1 MVATTAA
8 THNRLIASARTV
20 RRAAWKERTSMG
32 TQTALRGSVL
42 TVTRRFAAGID
53 INEEAVRLAVVSK
66 RLQANRPVCVERLE
80 EVRLE
85 PGAVVGGDFI
95 DRAAISAALREAF
108 SRLPARGALRSLR
121 CAMAL
126 PASATL
132 TTRVPLA
139 RLSQTSQVS
148 LTAAGG
154 RDPRGL
160 LEPAVLAEAERVA
173 GIERGALAV
182 DWSIEACENGYAEVS
197 IAATGRQ
204 YVESR
209 VETAAAAN
217 IVLSA
222 IDGEPGAALRA
233 LRYSAAMEIDPQ
245 ERFIACWVESAGL
258 HAWLVGED
266 GVENEVRYPSPEY
279 SSVTEALTD
288 LVGDGSR
295 VHWIYIGGD
304 IELLNRAGVT
314 TPMLAVLFNCPVM
327 PFECAPFCNG
337 AQRVDERLA
346 HSPLFA
352 VAMGLALREVMP

>member
-1 MVATTAA
+1 
-8 THNRLIASARTV
+8 
-20 RRAAWKERTSMG
+20 MG
-32 TQTALRGSVL
+32 AQTALRGSVL

-53 INEEAVRLAVVSK
+53 ITERAVRLAVVSK

-80 EVRLE
+80 EGLL
-85 PGAVVGGDFI
+85 PKGAVGNGDFI

-132 TTRVPLA
+132 TA
-139 RLSQTSQVS
+139 RILLEKLSNERPK
-148 LTAAGG
+148 LG
-154 RDPRGL
+154 RDPQGV
-160 LEPAVLAEAERVA
+160 LEPAVLAEAERMA
-173 GIERGALAV
+173 GIERGALSV
-182 DWSIEACENGYAEVS
+182 DWSIIERDDGRTEVC
-197 IAATGRQ
+197 IAATARQ

-209 VETAAAAN
+209 IEAAAGAD
-217 IVLSA
+217 IVLGA

-233 LRYSAAMEIDPQ
+233 LCYSAAAEIDRE
-245 ERFIACWVESAGL
+245 ERFVACWVENSGL
-258 HAWLVGED
+258 HAWVIGEE
-266 GVENEVRYPSPEY
+266 GVENELRYPSPEY
-279 SSVTEALTD
+279 ASAIEALTD
-288 LVGDGSR
+288 LIGDGPR

-304 IELLNRAGVT
+304 IELLQRSGGST
-314 TPMLAVLFNCPVM
+314 QMLTVAFGCPVM

-352 VAMGLALREVMP
+352 VALGLALREVMP

>member
-1 MVATTAA
+1 
-8 THNRLIASARTV
+8 
-20 RRAAWKERTSMG
+20 
-32 TQTALRGSVL
+32 
-42 TVTRRFAAGID
+42 
-53 INEEAVRLAVVSK
+53 
-66 RLQANRPVCVERLE
+66 
-80 EVRLE
+80 
-85 PGAVVGGDFI
+85 
-95 DRAAISAALREAF
+95 
-108 SRLPARGALRSLR
+108 
-121 CAMAL
+121 MAL

-132 TTRVPLA
+132 TTRVPLS
-139 RLSQTSQVS
+139 RLTQSSQVAIS
-148 LTAAGG
+148 AVAG

-182 DWSIEACENGYAEVS
+182 DWSIEARPNGDAEVL

-209 VETAAAAN
+209 VETAAGAN

-233 LRYSAAMEIDPQ
+233 LLYSARVEIDPR
-245 ERFIACWVESAGL
+245 ERFVACWVESAGL
-258 HAWLVGED
+258 HAWVVGAD
-266 GVENEVRYPSPEY
+266 GVENEVRYPAPEY
-279 SSVTEALTD
+279 SSATDALTD
-288 LVGDGSR
+288 LVGDDPD

-304 IELLNRAGVT
+304 IELLNRAGVS
-314 TPMLAVLFNCPVM
+314 TPMLAALFGCPVM

-337 AQRVDERLA
+337 AQRVDQRLA

>member
-1 MVATTAA
+1 
-8 THNRLIASARTV
+8 
-20 RRAAWKERTSMG
+20 MG
-32 TQTALRGSVL
+32 METLLRGSVL
-42 TVTRRFAAGID
+42 TITRRFAAGID
-53 INEEAVRLAVVSK
+53 ITEGALRLAVVSK
-66 RLQANRPVCVERLE
+66 RLHANRPICVERLE
-80 EVRLE
+80 EVLLE
-85 PGAVVGGDFI
+85 PGVVIGGDFI
-95 DRAAISAALREAF
+95 DRPAITAALREAF

-126 PASATL
+126 PASATV

-139 RLSQTSQVS
+139 RLTQSGQMAISAVS
-148 LTAAGG
+148 G

-182 DWSIEACENGYAEVS
+182 DWSIETRANGDTEVL

-222 IDGEPGAALRA
+222 IDGEPGAALQA
-233 LRYSAAMEIDPQ
+233 LRYSALMEIDPH
-245 ERFIACWVESAGL
+245 ERFVACWVESAGL
-258 HAWLVGED
+258 HAWVIGAD
-266 GVENEVRYPSPEY
+266 GVENEVRYPAPEY
-279 SSVTEALTD
+279 SSATDALKD
-288 LVGDGSR
+288 LVGDDPN

-304 IELLNRAGVT
+304 IELLNRAGVS
-314 TPMLAVLFNCPVM
+314 TPMLAALFGCPVM

-337 AQRVDERLA
+337 AQRVDQRLA
-346 HSPLFA
+346 QSPLFA